1 MIESIAIIIV
11 SLMFVISFIAVISGY
26 HFNSNLTCNGKP
38 YDHHMWSDWE
48 AAAQGSLAQGTLFRI
63 CDSCAAV
70 EFRD

>member
-11 SLMFVISFIAVISGY
+11 SLMLVVSSIAVISGY
-26 HFNSNLTCNGKP
+26 HFDSNLTCNGKP
-38 YDHHMWSDWE
+38 YEHHMWSDWE
-48 AAAQGSLAQGTLFRI
+48 ASAEGTLFRI